1 MVNDILTLMA
11 HSAQTSFPLSVRLGV
26 FTQSVT
32 ENREAKDCK
41 MLLRPC
47 GSNKNTNNL
56 NYYKYV
62 YVCTVSVVTDL

>member
-11 HSAQTSFPLSVRLGV
+11 HSAQTPFPQHTAGV

-32 ENREAKDCK
+32 ENNEAKNHK

-47 GSNKNTNNL
+47 GSNKNPNIMK
-56 NYYKYV
+56 YYKYV
-62 YVCTVSVVTDL
+62 